1 VSPLDLMGFPLTPG
15 NAYLDAY
22 WKDWPYSSHVTSRL
36 AKSPSRGSSRFWSF
50 PIPIPKRSVDINHP
64 KIRPICLLDD
74 VSKFFERILNRR
86 LKAFMETLPLLRTPS
101 LILVSGMQYGFTE
114 GLSMIDALDAV
125 TEHIRN
131 KTRDG
136 KVVLAISL
144 DKKRV

>member
-1 VSPLDLMGFPLTPG
+1 
-15 NAYLDAY
+15 
-22 WKDWPYSSHVTSRL
+22 
-36 AKSPSRGSSRFWSF
+36 
-50 PIPIPKRSVDINHP
+50 
-64 KIRPICLLDD
+64 
-74 VSKFFERILNRR
+74 
-86 LKAFMETLPLLRTPS
+86 METLPLLRTPS